1 MLRQFGAKPTT
12 ISPTPRRLQALQD
25 GLSEAACFRDRMRH
39 FQFFC
44 GGPGLIQM
52 EFTQGWLKRLDLRTY
67 QRYLKD
73 GPPTRPEDLRGFR
86 GRLKRAIRKAGLQD
100 EEEACLRWLLD
111 GVAETKKAP
120 VAAQG
125 TQGTTEA
132 VACQDSFLEANSPA
146 PDLFTGPGP
155 WEELPEAT
163 TLAELRD
170 FIRESGLHLS
180 DLKSSGTLAAD
191 DLNLVARTALHCI
204 PPTMSLS
211 DGIEHVDYI
220 QETVWRWAGLECDH
234 GDERTRWAAKANLRR
249 CRRALA
255 DLFRPLA
262 RNDEESLWLDE
273 FFIPGPTLA
282 GFSSHQDNEFGV
294 NIAVEGP

>member
-1 MLRQFGAKPTT
+1 MKSKRNVSRWTAAGHNLVRMAREDRLTTKDVLNACLNQRGEPVTEHGFRQWLNGQSRPHQDQIETNARNIANTAAGLGSRKDPHELTEKYHKALWDLRQD
-12 ISPTPRRLQALQD
+12 SPTNKKVSMTPGEAIKTVASQD
-25 GLSEAACFRDRMRH
+25 F
-39 FQFFC
+39 
-44 GGPGLIQM
+44 
-52 EFTQGWLKRLDLRTY
+52 
-67 QRYLKD
+67 
-73 GPPTRPEDLRGFR
+73 PP
-86 GRLKRAIRKAGLQD
+86 
-100 EEEACLRWLLD
+100 
-111 GVAETKKAP
+111 
-120 VAAQG
+120 
-125 TQGTTEA
+125 
-132 VACQDSFLEANSPA
+132 EANSPA

-180 DLKSSGTLAAD
+180 DLKSSGTLDAN

-234 GDERTRWAAKANLRR
+234 GDERTHWAAKANLRR

-262 RNDEESLWLDE
+262 RNDEESRWLDE

-282 GFSSHQDNEFGV
+282 GSP
-294 NIAVEGP
+294 A